1 MWITIL
7 YLFHANTSLP
17 DDQLV
22 LPNLFSVVLLLLLEV
37 VVEVV
42 LEVLLLPNLF
52 SALDVAYA

>member
-52 SALDVAYA
+52 SALDAAYA

>member
-1 MWITIL
+1 MRITIL
-7 YLFHANTSLP
+7 YLFHADTSLP

-42 LEVLLLPNLF
+42 LEVLLLSNLF